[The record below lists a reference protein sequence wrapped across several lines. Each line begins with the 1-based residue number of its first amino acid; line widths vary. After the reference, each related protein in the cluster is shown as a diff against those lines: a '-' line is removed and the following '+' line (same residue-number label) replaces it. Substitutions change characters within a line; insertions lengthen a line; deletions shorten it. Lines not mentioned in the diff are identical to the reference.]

1 LQFPPIHCSGGADG
15 SRPPTLKLMS
25 AQPDHPLV
33 AVVGPTGSGKSELA
47 LAIADEFGG
56 EIVSCD
62 SLQIYRHFDIGTAK
76 LPPSERRGI
85 PHHAIDVVDPD
96 EEFSAGE
103 YARKVRPLLAEIAA
117 RGRLPVVAGGTG
129 FYLRAL
135 LDGLFPGPA
144 RDNQM
149 RARLAAREA
158 RRPGTLHRLLQRFDP
173 ASARRIHKKDRH
185 KLIRALEVCLLMR
198 RPLSES
204 FAAGRDPLRGFRTL
218 KIGLDPP
225 REALYQ
231 RLDERCRRMFEC
243 GLVEEVR
250 GILELGFSPRVKP
263 LEAHGY
269 RQALQLLR
277 GELSYE
283 EAVFHAQRN
292 TRRYAKRQ
300 WTWLRQETGVV
311 WLKGFGG
318 EKSVQAAAFQT
329 VRNHLKTSH

>member
-1 LQFPPIHCSGGADG
+1 V
-15 SRPPTLKLMS
+15 S
-25 AQPDHPLV
+25 APLDRPLV
-33 AVVGPTGSGKSELA
+33 AVAGPTGSGKSELA
-47 LAIADEFGG
+47 LAIAGEFGG

-76 LPPSERRGI
+76 LPPTERRGI
-85 PHHAIDVVDPD
+85 PHHAIGVVDPD
-96 EEFSAGE
+96 QEFSAGE
-103 YARKVRPLLAEIAA
+103 YARMVRPLLAEIAA
-117 RGRLPVVAGGTG
+117 RGRLPVLAGGTG

-135 LDGLFPGPA
+135 LDGLFPGPD
-144 RDNQM
+144 RDSDV

-158 RRPGTLHRLLQRFDP
+158 RRPGSLHRLLRRFDP
-173 ASARRIHKKDRH
+173 ESAKLIHKGDRH
-185 KLIRALEVCLLMR
+185 KLIRALEVYLLTQ
-198 RPLSES
+198 RPLSEA

-218 KIGLDPP
+218 KIGLSPP

-231 RLDERCRRMFEC
+231 RLDDRCRRMFEY

-250 GILELGFSPRVKP
+250 GILELGFSPQVKP

-311 WLKGFGG
+311 WLKGFG
-318 EKSVQAAAFQT
+318 EEASVQAEAFEA